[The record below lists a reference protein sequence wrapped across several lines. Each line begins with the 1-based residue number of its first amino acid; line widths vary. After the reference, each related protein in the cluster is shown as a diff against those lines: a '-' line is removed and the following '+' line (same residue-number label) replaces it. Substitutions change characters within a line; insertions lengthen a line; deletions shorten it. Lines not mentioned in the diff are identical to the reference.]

1 MMKALF
7 NVPIVK
13 TYSKVENGNTNF
25 YIEGVA
31 STTDVD
37 RDTERMSEKALYKMQ
52 RDILE
57 QGVNLFGDHEHGWE
71 STLGVIKSSKIDG
84 SNKLWIQVL
93 LDDPVVNPKVNA
105 LLSKLNRGFHLGF
118 SVGGNVTETKKEFDK
133 ALHKDVTIIDD
144 LELYEVSLVGI
155 PANKFCKVEGA
166 SASVSKS
173 AFNSLNLPL
182 ECPHCYSSFI
192 NVHKGIINCDFCL
205 TPLTEEIK
213 NGRSK

>member
-144 LELYEVSLVGI
+144 
-155 PANKFCKVEGA
+155 
-166 SASVSKS
+166 
-173 AFNSLNLPL
+173 
-182 ECPHCYSSFI
+182 
-192 NVHKGIINCDFCL
+192 
-205 TPLTEEIK
+205 
-213 NGRSK
+213 